1 MNSSPHNKCLLSL
14 VLLVWAGFQ
23 HVEAQTGF
31 VTQVGSPRLLNSAS
45 ERGILELTFL
55 IEDGFHIQPAIVGN
69 DNFIPTLLTVG
80 QAGGISFGTPVFPV
94 PDSIFG
100 GFYGYW
106 GTIKVLVPLEVNQGT
121 VSGQYNVAFTFT
133 YQACKDKSCF
143 FPRILNFNVRLGI
156 EKDSI
161 TLYVGDGQPTDRQ
174 PPG

>member
-1 MNSSPHNKCLLSL
+1 VFALRGSAGLGRSPACGGTTWICHPGWKSP
-14 VLLVWAGFQ
+14 V
-23 HVEAQTGF
+23 VE
-31 VTQVGSPRLLNSAS
+31 LS

-100 GFYGYW
+100 AFYGYW

-121 VSGQYNVAFTFT
+121 VLGQYNVAFTFT

-156 EKDSI
+156 EKDSL

-174 PPG
+174 P